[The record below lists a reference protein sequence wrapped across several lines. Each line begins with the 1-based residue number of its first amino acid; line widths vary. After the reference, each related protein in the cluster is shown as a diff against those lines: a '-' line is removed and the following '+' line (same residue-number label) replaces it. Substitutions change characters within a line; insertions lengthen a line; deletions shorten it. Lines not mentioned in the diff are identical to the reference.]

1 MDEGKCLMSGPGHR
15 GRQESIPLVGYLG
28 VWIFFLLWSETT
40 GSLGLVF
47 FFGGGGFL
55 GFIFNNFIDIQVT
68 EHVIKKKT
76 QFSGFWLFTILC
88 SSHQNQF
95 WNIFITFKRDIR
107 LLSHHLPISLS
118 TFSSPLALGNH

>member
-68 EHVIKKKT
+68 EHVIKKKN
-76 QFSGFWLFTILC
+76 TIQWFLAIHYIMQQ
-88 SSHQNQF
+88 SSKSILEHFHHFQKRHQ
-95 WNIFITFKRDIR
+95 T
-107 LLSHHLPISLS
+107 S
-118 TFSSPLALGNH
+118 